1 MLTAIEL
8 EAIKTT
14 LNRTGF
20 LNRRHAEMLIRDFES
35 RIAPTHE
42 QETVENVIEQPV
54 AAPLQAR
61 RTYKKRDKTKEG

>member
-20 LNRRHAEMLIRDFES
+20 LNRRHAEMLIRDVES
-35 RIAPTHE
+35 RIAAPHE
-42 QETVENVIEQPV
+42 QTETVENVIEQPV
-54 AAPLQAR
+54 DAPAR
-61 RTYKKRDKTKEG
+61 ARNSRKGNKKNE